1 MSTIAVLLLSPML
14 SINKIELHFGGET
27 LFQDI
32 SFLINPGDR
41 IGLIGRNGAGKSTLL
56 KIIAGKLS
64 QDGGEIARPNGYKI
78 GFLTQDI
85 QHKKGITIWEETA
98 TSFEEIQSLERK
110 LEELNTAL
118 AERQDYESQSYMDL
132 VHDLTEFQERYQ
144 LLGGYTYQADME
156 RVLLGLGFTQE
167 DFKRNIETFSGGWQM
182 RVELAKILLQSND
195 LLLLDEPTNHLDI
208 ESIMWLEEFL
218 KENQQAAIIV
228 SHDRAFLNNATN
240 RTIEI
245 SLGRSYDFPVPYHKF
260 VELRKDIR
268 EKQIAAKKNQ
278 EKEIKQTQELID
290 KFRAKAS
297 KASFAQSL
305 IKRLDKM
312 DVIEVDEVDDR
323 EMHFRFP
330 PAPHSG
336 KVALK
341 GEGIH
346 KSYGE
351 KQVLTNVDIEIERG
365 DKLAFVGQNGQ
376 GKTTLVK
383 VLLEQVEYSGKVTQG
398 HQVKVGYY
406 AQNQAD
412 ALDGDKTVLRT
423 IEDAADDETRKRA
436 RNILGSFMFSGE
448 DVDKKVKVL
457 SGGERGRLALC
468 KMMLEPANVLVLD
481 EPTNHLDMRAKD
493 VLKAALA
500 QYDGTLI
507 LVSHDRDFLSGLV
520 NKTYEFRE
528 GKIKQYLGG
537 IEFFLE
543 QRKVE
548 DMRLLEKRS
557 EEKAKKEKKK
567 DPREDQRAAREAEK
581 ERKKY
586 ERQLANI
593 EKEIEEL
600 ETQVAEWNEQL
611 QDPETYKK
619 LSEED
624 GFFNTYEKTKSDLH
638 AKMES
643 WEETHEKLE
652 SLS

>member
-1 MSTIAVLLLSPML
+1 ML
-14 SINKIELHFGGET
+14 SINKLELHFGGET

-32 SFLINPGDR
+32 SFLINPTDR

-56 KIIAGKLS
+56 KIIAGRITP
-64 QDGGEIARPNGYKI
+64 DGGEVAKPNGYKI

-85 QHKKGITIWEETA
+85 QHKKGISVWDETA
-98 TSFEEIQSLERK
+98 SCFEEIKQIEKK
-110 LEELNTAL
+110 LEELNAAL
-118 AERQDYESQSYMDL
+118 AERADYESASYMDL
-132 VHDLTEFQERYQ
+132 VHDLTELQERYQ
-144 LLGGYTYQADME
+144 ILGGYTYQADME
-156 RVLLGLGFTQE
+156 RVLIGLGFTQV
-167 DFKRNIETFSGGWQM
+167 DFQRNIETFSGGWQM
-182 RVELAKILLQSND
+182 RIELAKILLQNND

-218 KENQQAAIIV
+218 KENQQSAIIV

-260 VELRKDIR
+260 VELRADIR

-278 EKEIKQTQELID
+278 EKEIKQTQELIER
-290 KFRAKAS
+290 FRAKAS

-305 IKRLDKM
+305 IKRLEKM
-312 DVIEVDEVDDR
+312 EVLEVDEEDDR

-336 KVALK
+336 KVVLK
-341 GEGIH
+341 GEGLH
-346 KSYGE
+346 KAYGE
-351 KQVLTNVDIEIERG
+351 KKVLSNIEIEIERG

-383 VLLEQVEYSGKVTQG
+383 VLLNEVEHEGKVHEG

-412 ALDGDKTVLRT
+412 AMEGNKTVLQT

-468 KMMLEPANVLVLD
+468 KMMLEPANVLILD

-493 VLKAALA
+493 VLKSALS
-500 QYDGTLI
+500 QFDGTLI
-507 LVSHDRDFLSGLV
+507 LVSHDRDFLTGLV
-520 NKTYEFRE
+520 NKTYEFRDRKVKE
-528 GKIKQYLGG
+528 YLGG
-537 IEFFLE
+537 IEYFLE

-548 DMRLLEKRS
+548 DMRQIERRS
-557 EEKAKKEKKK
+557 EEPKEKKTSGDSRAEQK
-567 DPREDQRAAREAEK
+567 AQRQKENAKKKLERELK
-581 ERKKY
+581 S
-586 ERQLANI
+586 
-593 EKEIEEL
+593 IEE
-600 ETQVAEWNEQL
+600 EI
-611 QDPETYKK
+611 
-619 LSEED
+619 
-624 GFFNTYEKTKSDLH
+624 
-638 AKMES
+638 
-643 WEETHEKLE
+643 EKLE
-652 SLS
+652 SKIAAWDEQLQVAEQYAKLNEDPNFFNIYEKAKSDLQTKMELWEECHLKLEAL

>member
-1 MSTIAVLLLSPML
+1 ML
-14 SINKIELHFGGET
+14 SVNKIELHFGGET

-32 SFLINPGDR
+32 SFLVNPGDR

-56 KIIAGKLS
+56 KIISGKIAAS
-64 QDGGEIARPNGYKI
+64 GGEVAKPNSYQI

-85 QHKKGITIWEETA
+85 QHKKGITIWEETS
-98 TSFEEIQSLERK
+98 TSFKEIKHLEGK
-110 LEELNTAL
+110 LESLNTQL
-118 AERQDYESQSYMDL
+118 AEREDYESQAYMDL

-156 RVLLGLGFTQE
+156 RVLLGLGFTQAE
-167 DFKRNIETFSGGWQM
+167 FERNIETFSGGWQM
-182 RVELAKILLQSND
+182 RVELAKILLQQND

-208 ESIMWLEEFL
+208 ESIMWLEDFL

-228 SHDRAFLNNATN
+228 SHDRAFLNNSTN

-245 SLGRSYDFPVPYHKF
+245 SLGRSYDFPVPYKKF
-260 VELRKDIR
+260 VELRADIR

-312 DVIEVDEVDDR
+312 DILEVEEEDDR
-323 EMHFRFP
+323 EMHFKFP

-336 KVALK
+336 KVVLK
-341 GEGIH
+341 GTDID

-351 KQVLTNVDIEIERG
+351 KHVLRKVDIEIERG

-383 VLLEQVEYSGKVTQG
+383 VLLNEIDYLGKVETG

-412 ALDGDKTVLRT
+412 AMDGTKTVLQT

-436 RNILGSFMFSGE
+436 RSILGSFMFSGD
-448 DVDKKVKVL
+448 DVEKKVRVL

-468 KMMLEPANVLVLD
+468 KMMLEPANVLILD

-493 VLKAALA
+493 VLKKALA

-507 LVSHDRDFLSGLV
+507 LVSHDRDFLTGLV

-528 GKIKQYLGG
+528 GKLKPYLGG

-548 DMRLLEKRS
+548 DMREIERRS
-557 EEKAKKEKKK
+557 VENKAQKKEKQDSRVDQKAQ
-567 DPREDQRAAREAEK
+567 REREK
-581 ERKKY
+581 EKSKIQRELQK
-586 ERQLANI
+586 
-593 EKEIEEL
+593 IEE
-600 ETQVAEWNEQL
+600 QIEQL
-611 QDPETYKK
+611 EEQIATWDKQLLIPEEYEKLSSDPE
-619 LSEED
+619 
-624 GFFNTYEKTKSDLH
+624 FFSTYELKKKELQTN
-638 AKMES
+638 MES
-643 WEETHEKLE
+643 WEEVHLKLE
-652 SLS
+652 DFS

>member
-1 MSTIAVLLLSPML
+1 MALPMLLLSHML
-14 SINKIELHFGGET
+14 SLNKIELHFGGET

-32 SFLINPGDR
+32 SFLVNPGDR

-56 KIIAGKLS
+56 KIISGKIKP
-64 QDGGEIARPNGYKI
+64 DGGEIGRPNSYKI

-85 QHKKGITIWEETA
+85 QHKKGISIWEETA
-98 TSFEEIQSLERK
+98 TSFEEIQHIEKK
-110 LEELNTAL
+110 LEFLNTEL
-118 AERQDYESQSYMDL
+118 ATREDYESQAYMDL

-156 RVLLGLGFTQE
+156 RVLIGLGFTQAE
-167 DFKRNIETFSGGWQM
+167 FKRNIETFSGGWQM
-182 RVELAKILLQSND
+182 RVELAKILLQDND

-208 ESIMWLEEFL
+208 ESIMWLEDFL

-228 SHDRAFLNNATN
+228 SHDRAFLNNSTN

-245 SLGRSYDFPVPYHKF
+245 SLGRAYDFPVSYHKF
-260 VELRKDIR
+260 VELRADIR

-312 DVIEVDEVDDR
+312 DILEVDEEDSR

-336 KVALK
+336 KVVLRGTNIYKAYGTKEVLK
-341 GEGIH
+341 GI
-346 KSYGE
+346 
-351 KQVLTNVDIEIERG
+351 DIEIERG
-365 DKLAFVGQNGQ
+365 DKIAFVGQNGQ

-383 VLLEQVEYSGKVTQG
+383 VLLNQVDYMGNVEEG
-398 HQVKVGYY
+398 HQVRVGYY

-412 ALDGDKTVLRT
+412 AMDGDKTVLRT
-423 IEDAADDETRKRA
+423 IEDAADDEMRKRA
-436 RNILGSFMFSGE
+436 RNLLGSFMFAGE

-493 VLKAALA
+493 VLKAALK

-507 LVSHDRDFLSGLV
+507 LVSHDRDFLEGLV

-528 GKIKQYLGG
+528 GAIKPYLGG

-543 QRKVE
+543 QRKIE
-548 DMRLLEKRS
+548 DMRQIERRS
-557 EEKAKKEKKK
+557 VEQAEKKEKKDSRK
-567 DPREDQRAAREAEK
+567 SSAEDREAEK
-581 ERKKY
+581 QKKKLERDL
-586 ERQLANI
+586 ERVEGDI
-593 EKEIEEL
+593 ETL
-600 ETQVAEWNEQL
+600 ETQISTWDEELQIPERYTELSAEA
-611 QDPETYKK
+611 
-619 LSEED
+619 
-624 GFFNTYEKTKSDLH
+624 GFFERYEKAKSELQK
-638 AKMES
+638 KMEQ
-643 WEETHEKLE
+643 WELLHEE
-652 SLS
+652 LSGL

>member
-1 MSTIAVLLLSPML
+1 MLLLSLML
-14 SINKIELHFGGET
+14 SLNKIELHFGGET

-32 SFLINPGDR
+32 SFLVNPGDR

-56 KIIAGKLS
+56 KIISGRITP
-64 QDGGEIARPNGYKI
+64 DGGEVARPNSYQI

-85 QHKKGITIWEETA
+85 QHKKGISIWSETA
-98 TSFEEIQSLERK
+98 TSFEEIQRLEK
-110 LEELNTAL
+110 QQEELNTQL
-118 AERQDYESQSYMDL
+118 AERTDYETESYMDL
-132 VHDLTEFQERYQ
+132 VHDLSEVQERYQ

-156 RVLLGLGFTQE
+156 RVLIGLGFTQE
-167 DFKRNIETFSGGWQM
+167 DFSRNIETFSGGWQM
-182 RVELAKILLQSND
+182 RVELAKILLQKND

-208 ESIMWLEEFL
+208 ESIMWLEDFL

-260 VELRKDIR
+260 VELRADIR

-290 KFRAKAS
+290 RFRAKAS

-312 DVIEVDEVDDR
+312 DILEVDEEDSR

-336 KVALK
+336 KVVLK
-341 GEGIH
+341 GTDLS
-346 KSYGE
+346 KDYGE
-351 KQVLTNVDIEIERG
+351 KKVLRGIDIEIERG
-365 DKLAFVGQNGQ
+365 DKVAFVGQNGQ

-383 VLLEQVEYSGKVTQG
+383 VLLNEVDHGGRVEEG

-412 ALDGDKTVLRT
+412 AMDGNKTVLQT
-423 IEDAADDETRKRA
+423 IEDAADDEVRKRA

-448 DVDKKVKVL
+448 DVEKKVRVL

-468 KMMLEPANVLVLD
+468 KMMLEPANVLILD

-493 VLKAALA
+493 VLKQALL

-520 NKTYEFRE
+520 NKTYEFRN
-528 GKIKQYLGG
+528 GAVKPYLGG

-543 QRKVE
+543 ERKIQ
-548 DMRLLEKRS
+548 DMREVERRS
-557 EEKAKKEKKK
+557 TENAATKKEKK
-567 DPREDQRAAREAEK
+567 DSREAQKADRETEK
-581 ERKKY
+581 IKRNLERDLSKV
-586 ERQLANI
+586 EGDI
-593 EKEIEEL
+593 ESL
-600 ETQVAEWNEQL
+600 ETQIAEWDEEL
-611 QDPETYKK
+611 QTPEGYEK
-619 LSEED
+619 LQSTD
-624 GFFNTYEKTKSDLH
+624 GFFEQYEE
-638 AKMES
+638 AKLELQSQMEA
-643 WEETHEKLE
+643 WEKLHE
-652 SLS
+652 ELAKLA

>member
-1 MSTIAVLLLSPML
+1 ML

-56 KIIAGKLS
+56 KIIAGKITP
-64 QDGGEIARPNGYKI
+64 DGGEVARPNGYQI

-85 QHKKGITIWEETA
+85 QHKKGITVWEETA
-98 TSFEEIQSLERK
+98 SCFEEIKHIERK
-110 LEELNTAL
+110 LEELNQAL
-118 AERQDYESQSYMDL
+118 AERDDYESNSYMDL
-132 VHDLTEFQERYQ
+132 VHDLTELQERYQ

-156 RVLLGLGFTQE
+156 RVLIGLGFVQSE
-167 DFKRNIETFSGGWQM
+167 FQRNIETFSGGWQM
-182 RVELAKILLQSND
+182 RIELAKILLQQND

-218 KENQQAAIIV
+218 KENQQSAIIV
-228 SHDRAFLNNATN
+228 SHDREFLNNATN

-245 SLGRSYDFPVPYHKF
+245 SLGRSYDFPVSYSKF
-260 VELRKDIR
+260 VEFRADIR

-305 IKRLDKM
+305 IKRLEKM
-312 DVIEVDEVDDR
+312 EVLEVDEEDTR

-336 KVALK
+336 KVVMK
-341 GEGIH
+341 GEGLH
-346 KSYGE
+346 KSYGD
-351 KQVLTNVDIEIERG
+351 KKVLTNIDIEIERG
-365 DKLAFVGQNGQ
+365 DKIAFVGQNGQ

-383 VLLEQVEYSGKVTQG
+383 VLLNEVEHEGKVHEG

-412 ALDGDKTVLRT
+412 AMNGDKTVLQT
-423 IEDAADDETRKRA
+423 IEDAADDDTRKRA

-468 KMMLEPANVLVLD
+468 KMMLEPANVLILD

-493 VLKAALA
+493 VLKSALS

-507 LVSHDRDFLSGLV
+507 LVSHDRDFLKGLV
-520 NKTYEFRE
+520 NKTYEFRDGNVKE
-528 GKIKQYLGG
+528 YLGG
-537 IEFFLE
+537 IEYFLE
-543 QRKVE
+543 QRKID
-548 DMRLLEKRS
+548 DMRQIERRS
-557 EEKAKKEKKK
+557 EQQKEKKK
-567 DPREDQRAAREAEK
+567 KVADSRDDQKAQREAEK
-581 ERKKY
+581 TKKKVER
-586 ERQLANI
+586 ELHGV
-593 EKEIEEL
+593 EKEIETL
-600 ETQVAEWNEQL
+600 ESKIGEWDERLLDPVEYQKLNE
-611 QDPETYKK
+611 DPE
-619 LSEED
+619 
-624 GFFNTYEKTKSDLH
+624 FFNIYEKAKSDLQR
-638 AKMES
+638 KMQS
-643 WEETHEKLE
+643 WEDLQLKLE
-652 SLS
+652 EYS

>member
-1 MSTIAVLLLSPML
+1 MPLTVLLLSHML
-14 SINKIELHFGGET
+14 SLNKIELHFGGET

-32 SFLINPGDR
+32 SFLVNPGDR

-56 KIIAGKLS
+56 KIISGKITP
-64 QDGGEIARPNGYKI
+64 DGGDVAKPNSYQI

-85 QHKKGITIWEETA
+85 QHKKGITIWDETA
-98 TSFEEIQSLERK
+98 TSFVEIQQLEKK
-110 LEELNTAL
+110 LEHLNSELSHRT
-118 AERQDYESQSYMDL
+118 DYESDSYMDL

-156 RVLLGLGFTQE
+156 RVLLGLGFTPKE
-167 DFKRNIETFSGGWQM
+167 FSRNIETFSGGWQM
-182 RVELAKILLQSND
+182 RVELAKILLQKND

-208 ESIMWLEEFL
+208 ESIMWLEDFL

-245 SLGRSYDFPVPYHKF
+245 SLGRSYDFPVSYHKF
-260 VELRKDIR
+260 VELRADIR

-290 KFRAKAS
+290 RFRAKAS

-312 DVIEVDEVDDR
+312 DILEVDEEDDR
-323 EMHFRFP
+323 EMYFKFP

-336 KVALK
+336 KVVLRGHNLEK
-341 GEGIH
+341 T
-346 KSYGE
+346 YGT
-351 KQVLTNVDIEIERG
+351 KTVLNHIDIEIERG
-365 DKLAFVGQNGQ
+365 DKVAFVGQNGQ

-383 VLLEQVEYSGKVTQG
+383 VLLNEIEHGGTVERG

-412 ALDGDKTVLRT
+412 AMDGTKTVLQT
-423 IEDAADDETRKRA
+423 IEDAADDEMRKRA
-436 RNILGSFMFSGE
+436 RNLLGSFMFSGE
-448 DVDKKVKVL
+448 DVDKKVRVL

-468 KMMLEPANVLVLD
+468 KMMLEPANVLILD

-493 VLKAALA
+493 VLQKALS

-507 LVSHDRDFLSGLV
+507 LVSHDRDFLKGLV

-528 GKIKQYLGG
+528 GKIKPYLGG

-543 QRKVE
+543 QRKIE
-548 DMRLLEKRS
+548 DMREIERRS
-557 EEKAKKEKKK
+557 VDQKAKKEKRDTRIDAKAERENEKLKK
-567 DPREDQRAAREAEK
+567 KLERELSDVEVE
-581 ERKKY
+581 
-586 ERQLANI
+586 I
-593 EKEIEEL
+593 EKL
-600 ETQVAEWNEQL
+600 EAQIKNWDEQL
-611 QDPETYKK
+611 HTEAGYAT
-619 LSEED
+619 LSSQD
-624 GFFNTYEKTKSDLH
+624 GFFEKYEEAKSLLQT
-638 AKMES
+638 KMES
-643 WEETHEKLE
+643 WESIHESISEL
-652 SLS
+652 

>member
-1 MSTIAVLLLSPML
+1 ML
-14 SINKIELHFGGET
+14 SVNKIELHFGGET

-32 SFLINPGDR
+32 SFLVNPGDR

-56 KIIAGKLS
+56 KIIANKITP
-64 QDGGEIARPNGYKI
+64 DGGEVAKPNDYKI

-85 QHKKGITIWEETA
+85 QHKKGISIWEETA
-98 TSFEEIQSLERK
+98 TSFEEIKALEKK

-118 AERQDYESQSYMDL
+118 AERDDYESQSYMDL

-144 LLGGYTYQADME
+144 LLGGYTYQAEME

-167 DFKRNIETFSGGWQM
+167 EFERNIETFSGGWQM
-182 RVELAKILLQSND
+182 RVELAKILLQNND

-218 KENQQAAIIV
+218 MDNQQAAIIV
-228 SHDRAFLNNATN
+228 SHDRAFLNNSTN
-240 RTIEI
+240 RTLEI

-260 VELRKDIR
+260 VELRADIR
-268 EKQIAAKKNQ
+268 EKQMAAKKNQ

-290 KFRAKAS
+290 RFRAKAS

-312 DVIEVDEVDDR
+312 DIIEVEEEDDR

-336 KVALK
+336 KVVLK
-341 GEGIH
+341 GEHIH
-346 KSYGE
+346 KAYGE
-351 KQVLTNVDIEIERG
+351 KKVLTDIDIEIERG
-365 DKLAFVGQNGQ
+365 DKIAFVGQNGQ

-383 VLLEQVEYSGKVTQG
+383 VLLEEVEHQGKVTIG

-412 ALDGDKTVLRT
+412 AMDGNKTVLRT

-436 RNILGSFMFSGE
+436 RSILGSFMFSGE
-448 DVDKKVKVL
+448 DVEKKVKVL

-493 VLKAALA
+493 VLKSALA

-528 GKIKQYLGG
+528 GKIKPYLGG

-543 QRKVE
+543 QRKIE
-548 DMRLLEKRS
+548 DMRLIEKRS
-557 EEKAKKEKKK
+557 EEKAKKEKKG
-567 DPREDQRAAREAEK
+567 DTRADQKAQREAEK
-581 ERKKY
+581 EKKKL
-586 ERQLANI
+586 ERELSKIESEVEQLEAQI
-593 EKEIEEL
+593 
-600 ETQVAEWNEQL
+600 AEWDVKL
-611 QDPETYKK
+611 QDPAEYEK
-619 LSEED
+619 LSKED
-624 GFFNTYEKTKSDLH
+624 GFFNTYEKAKSDLQ
-638 AKMES
+638 AKMKS
-643 WEETHEKLE
+643 WEDVHLKLE
-652 SLS
+652 AHS

>member
-1 MSTIAVLLLSPML
+1 ML
-14 SINKIELHFGGET
+14 SLNKIELHFGGET
-27 LFQDI
+27 LFSDI

-56 KIIAGKLS
+56 KIIAGKITP
-64 QDGGEIARPNGYKI
+64 DGGEVARPNGYRI

-85 QHKKGITIWEETA
+85 QHKRGISIWDETA
-98 TSFEEIQSLERK
+98 SSFEEIRHLEKK
-110 LEELNTAL
+110 LEELNTSL
-118 AERQDYESQSYMDL
+118 AERQDYESQQYMDL

-156 RVLLGLGFTQE
+156 RVLLGLGFTQ
-167 DFKRNIETFSGGWQM
+167 DQFSRNIETFSGGWQM
-182 RVELAKILLQSND
+182 RIELAKILLQRND

-208 ESIMWLEEFL
+208 ESIMWLEDFL

-240 RTIEI
+240 RTVEI
-245 SLGRSYDFPVPYHKF
+245 SLGRCYDFPVPYRKF
-260 VELRKDIR
+260 LELRADIR

-278 EKEIKQTQELID
+278 EKEIRQTQELID
-290 KFRAKAS
+290 RFRAKAS

-312 DVIEVDEVDDR
+312 DILEVDEEDDR

-336 KVALK
+336 KVVLK
-341 GEGIH
+341 GTDIG
-346 KSYGE
+346 KSYGDNE
-351 KQVLTNVDIEIERG
+351 VLRNVEIEIERG
-365 DKLAFVGQNGQ
+365 DKIAFVGQNGQ

-383 VLLEQVEYSGKVTQG
+383 ILLSQIEHSGTVETG

-412 ALDGDKTVLRT
+412 AMEGDKTVLRT

-493 VLKAALA
+493 VLKAALSG
-500 QYDGTLI
+500 YDGTLI
-507 LVSHDRDFLSGLV
+507 LVSHDRDFLTGLV
-520 NKTYEFRE
+520 NKTYEFRD
-528 GKIKQYLGG
+528 GKIKPYLGG

-543 QRKVE
+543 ERKVE
-548 DMRLLEKRS
+548 DMREIERRS
-557 EEKAKKEKKK
+557 VEAKEKKEKRDTRTDQKADREEEKK
-567 DPREDQRAAREAEK
+567 
-581 ERKKY
+581 RKRI
-586 ERQLANI
+586 ERQLQ
-593 EKEIEEL
+593 EL
-600 ETQVAEWNEQL
+600 ESDISSIETALARWNEQL
-611 QDPETYKK
+611 QDPEEYNR
-619 LSEED
+619 LSKEE
-624 GFFNTYEKTKSDLH
+624 GFFDRYEETKSELQR
-638 AKMES
+638 KMEA
-643 WEETHEKLE
+643 WEKAHLDLE
-652 SLS
+652 ELS

>member
-1 MSTIAVLLLSPML
+1 MLLLSPML
-14 SINKIELHFGGET
+14 SVNKIELHFGGET

-32 SFLINPGDR
+32 SFLVNPGDR

-56 KIIAGKLS
+56 KIISGQIS
-64 QDGGEIARPNGYKI
+64 QDGGEVARPNDYQI

-85 QHKKGITIWEETA
+85 QHKKGISIWEETA
-98 TSFEEIQSLERK
+98 TCFVEIKHLEKK
-110 LEELNTAL
+110 LEELNTSL
-118 AERQDYESQSYMDL
+118 AQREDYESQGYMDL

-156 RVLLGLGFTQE
+156 RVLIGLGFTQE
-167 DFKRNIETFSGGWQM
+167 DFERNIETFSGGWQM
-182 RVELAKILLQSND
+182 RVELAKILLQKND

-240 RTIEI
+240 RTLEI
-245 SLGRSYDFPVPYHKF
+245 SLGRSYDFPVPYRKF
-260 VELRKDIR
+260 VELRADIR

-290 KFRAKAS
+290 RFRAKAS

-312 DVIEVDEVDDR
+312 DILEVEEEDDR

-336 KVALK
+336 KVVLK
-341 GEGIH
+341 GEGLH
-346 KSYGE
+346 KSYGD
-351 KQVLTNVDIEIERG
+351 KKILTNIDIEIERG
-365 DKLAFVGQNGQ
+365 DKVAFVGQNGQ

-383 VLLEQVEYSGKVTQG
+383 VLLDQVEHEGKVTIG

-412 ALDGDKTVLRT
+412 AMDGSKTVLQT
-423 IEDAADDETRKRA
+423 IEDAADDETRKRS

-448 DVDKKVKVL
+448 DVDKKVRVL

-468 KMMLEPANVLVLD
+468 KMMLEPANVLILD

-493 VLKAALA
+493 VLKSALA
-500 QYDGTLI
+500 QFDGTLI

-520 NKTYEFRE
+520 NKTYEFRDR
-528 GKIKQYLGG
+528 KVKPYLGG

-543 QRKVE
+543 QRKIE
-548 DMRLLEKRS
+548 DMRLIEKRS
-557 EEKAKKEKKK
+557 IENAKREKKGDTRKDQRAQRESEKEKKK
-567 DPREDQRAAREAEK
+567 IERELQQVES
-581 ERKKY
+581 
-586 ERQLANI
+586 
-593 EKEIEEL
+593 EIETL
-600 ETQVAEWNEQL
+600 EEQIANWDAQL
-611 QDPETYKK
+611 LIPEEYEK
-619 LSEED
+619 LSAQE
-624 GFFNTYEKTKSDLH
+624 GFFENYEKVKTDLKS
-638 AKMES
+638 KMKAWES
-643 WEETHEKLE
+643 AHLRLEKLG
-652 SLS
+652 

>member
-1 MSTIAVLLLSPML
+1 ML
-14 SINKIELHFGGET
+14 SLNKIALHFGGET

-32 SFLINPGDR
+32 SFLVNPGDR

-56 KIIAGKLS
+56 KIIAGKIS
-64 QDGGEIARPNGYKI
+64 HDGGEVARPNGYKI

-85 QHKKGITIWEETA
+85 QHKKGISIWEETA
-98 TSFEEIQSLERK
+98 TSFEEIQHLEKK
-110 LEELNTAL
+110 LEKLNSELTTR
-118 AERQDYESQSYMDL
+118 EDYESQAYMDL
-132 VHDLTEFQERYQ
+132 VHDLTEFQDRYQ

-156 RVLLGLGFTQE
+156 RVLIGLGFTQAE
-167 DFKRNIETFSGGWQM
+167 FSRNIETFSGGWQM
-182 RVELAKILLQSND
+182 RVELAKILLQRND

-260 VELRKDIR
+260 VELRADIR

-290 KFRAKAS
+290 RFRAKAS

-312 DVIEVDEVDDR
+312 DILEVDEEDDR

-336 KVALK
+336 KVVLR
-341 GEGIH
+341 GTDIE

-351 KQVLTNVDIEIERG
+351 KRVLTKVDIEIERG
-365 DKLAFVGQNGQ
+365 DKIAFVGQNGQ

-383 VLLEQVEYSGKVTQG
+383 VLLEQVDHGGKVETG

-412 ALDGDKTVLRT
+412 AMDGNKTVLQT

-436 RNILGSFMFSGE
+436 RSLLGSFMFTGE
-448 DVDKKVKVL
+448 NVDKKVKVL

-468 KMMLEPANVLVLD
+468 KMMLEPANVLILD

-493 VLKAALA
+493 VLQRALQ

-507 LVSHDRDFLSGLV
+507 LVSHDRDFLKGLV
-520 NKTYEFRE
+520 NKTYEFRD
-528 GKIKQYLGG
+528 GHIKPYLGG

-543 QRKVE
+543 QRKIE
-548 DMRLLEKRS
+548 DMRQIERRS
-557 EEKAKKEKKK
+557 VEQKEKKEKKDSRK
-567 DPREDQRAAREAEK
+567 DNRAERE
-581 ERKKY
+581 
-586 ERQLANI
+586 I
-593 EKEIEEL
+593 EKEKKKVERDLQKVEDDIEKL
-600 ETQVAEWNEQL
+600 ETQIAEWDERLLDSEEYAKLSAQEGFFEEYERTKKQL
-611 QDPETYKK
+611 QTTLESWEDLHEK
-619 LSEED
+619 LSE
-624 GFFNTYEKTKSDLH
+624 F
-638 AKMES
+638 
-643 WEETHEKLE
+643 
-652 SLS
+652 